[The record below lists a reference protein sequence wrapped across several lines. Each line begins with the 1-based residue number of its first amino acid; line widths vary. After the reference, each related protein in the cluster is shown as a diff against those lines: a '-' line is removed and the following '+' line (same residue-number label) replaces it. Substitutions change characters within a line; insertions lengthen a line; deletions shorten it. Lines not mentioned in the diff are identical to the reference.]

1 MTSVAN
7 PTDAGVGNQIFQT
20 ISGVGTATGY
30 IASYDSSTKVLKYY
44 QDRSLYYNDNS
55 FDQKDS
61 KTVVDESTKVAFSKD
76 GGTITST
83 NTFSGAIDVSYTGIT
98 TTISA
103 TKKVNLATQFTEGV
117 ALPEIN
123 KGSGEII
130 YLDNRP
136 RVSRNPRQKED
147 IKIILEF

>member
-1 MTSVAN
+1 MWQGWYYTGLARDGEDPDLPVATKTSLGLVKI
-7 PTDAGVGNQIFQT
+7 G
-20 ISGVGTATGY
+20 
-30 IASYDSSTKVLKYY
+30 
-44 QDRSLYYNDNS
+44 
-55 FDQKDS
+55 
-61 KTVVDESTKVAFSKD
+61 D
-76 GGTITST
+76 GGTISSS

-98 TTISA
+98 TTVSA
-103 TKKVNLATQFTEGV
+103 TKKVNLATQFTEGI